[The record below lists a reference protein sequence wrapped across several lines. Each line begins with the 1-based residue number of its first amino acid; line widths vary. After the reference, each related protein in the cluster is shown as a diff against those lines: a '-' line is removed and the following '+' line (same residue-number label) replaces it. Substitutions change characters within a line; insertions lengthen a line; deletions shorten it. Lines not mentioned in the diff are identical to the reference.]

1 MGDNPELDIFVCKFT
16 IVQTKPMTPGRA
28 TRVPDFRPVVRVAS
42 GNFLEMYD
50 FQVFGYYA
58 AAIASTF
65 FPSGNEFASLMLS
78 LATFGAGFLM
88 RPIGAIALGT
98 YIDHRGRRDGLL
110 LTLGL
115 MAVGTVSIACTPS
128 YASIGLIAPLLVVF
142 GRLVQG
148 LSAGVEAGGVSV
160 YLFEVAT
167 PGHKGFYVSWQA
179 ASQQVAVMF
188 AAVVGLGLT
197 SRLTGDQM
205 TRWGWRVPLLVGC
218 MIIPMLFLLRRSL
231 EETPEFLQR
240 KHHLSPREILRTL
253 ARSWRLVALGTLL
266 TIMNTVCFYLITAY
280 TPTFGGIV
288 LHLAAKEYMTVTLCV
303 GASNFFWL
311 PIMGAV
317 SDRIGRRPL
326 LAAVSVLAL
335 LTAYPALSWL
345 VNAPSLSR
353 LMVVELWL
361 SFLFASYNSALIVF
375 LTEIMPA
382 DVRTTGFSLV
392 HSSATAIFGGFTPAI
407 ATYLIHATGNRA
419 IPGLWLSFAAA
430 CGLIATALLNS
441 SRVARCSVMHE
452 HAQ

>member
-1 MGDNPELDIFVCKFT
+1 
-16 IVQTKPMTPGRA
+16 
-28 TRVPDFRPVVRVAS
+28 
-42 GNFLEMYD
+42 
-50 FQVFGYYA
+50 
-58 AAIASTF
+58 
-65 FPSGNEFASLMLS
+65 
-78 LATFGAGFLM
+78 
-88 RPIGAIALGT
+88 
-98 YIDHRGRRDGLL
+98 
-110 LTLGL
+110 L
-115 MAVGTVSIACTPS
+115 MAIGTVSIACTPS

-205 TRWGWRVPLLVGC
+205 TSWGWRVPLLIGC

-240 KHHLSPREILRTL
+240 KHHLLPRENLRML
-253 ARSWRLVALGTLL
+253 ARSWRLIALGTLL

-280 TPTFGGIV
+280 TPTFGGTV
-288 LHLAAKEYMTVTLCV
+288 LHLAAKDYMTVTLCV

-326 LAAVSVLAL
+326 LATVSVLAL

-382 DVRTTGFSLV
+382 DVRTAGFSLV

-407 ATYLIHATGNRA
+407 STYLIHATGNRA

-430 CGLIATALLNS
+430 CGLIATALLSS
-441 SRVARCSVMHE
+441 SRVARCSQSAMRE
-452 HAQ
+452 HAS

>member
-1 MGDNPELDIFVCKFT
+1 
-16 IVQTKPMTPGRA
+16 
-28 TRVPDFRPVVRVAS
+28 
-42 GNFLEMYD
+42 MYD
-50 FQVFGYYA
+50 FQIFGYYA
-58 AAIASTF
+58 AAIGRTF
-65 FPSGNEFASLMLS
+65 FPRGNEFASLMLS

-88 RPIGAIALGT
+88 RPIGAIVLGT
-98 YIDHRGRRDGLL
+98 YIDHRGRRKGLL

-115 MAVGTVSIACTPS
+115 MAIGTVSIACMPS

-167 PGHKGFYVSWQA
+167 PGKKGFYVSWQA

-188 AAVVGLGLT
+188 AAVIGLVLT

-205 TRWGWRVPLLVGC
+205 TSWGWRVPLLIGC
-218 MIIPMLFLLRRSL
+218 MIIPFLFLLRRTL

-240 KHHLSPREILRTL
+240 RHHLSPREILRTL

-266 TIMNTVCFYLITAY
+266 TIMNTVCFYLITVY
-280 TPTFGGIV
+280 TPTFGGTV
-288 LHLAAKEYMTVTLCV
+288 LHLATKDYMTVTLCV
-303 GASNFFWL
+303 GASNFIWL

-345 VNAPSLSR
+345 VNVPSLSR

-361 SFLFASYNSALIVF
+361 SFLFASYNGALIVF
-375 LTEIMPA
+375 LMEIMPA
-382 DVRTTGFSLV
+382 DVRTASFSLV

-407 ATYLIHATGNRA
+407 STYLIYATGNRA
-419 IPGLWLSFAAA
+419 VPGLWLSFAAA
-430 CGLIATALLNS
+430 CGLIATALLSS
-441 SRVARCSVMHE
+441 SRVAPCSVMYE
-452 HAQ
+452 YRK

>member
-1 MGDNPELDIFVCKFT
+1 MEILDSSA
-16 IVQTKPMTPGRA
+16 KPGAALQVARA
-28 TRVPDFRPVVRVAS
+28 RTFRPVVRVAS

-58 AAIASTF
+58 VAIARTF
-65 FPSGNEFASLMLS
+65 FPTGNEFASLMLS

-88 RPIGAIALGT
+88 RPLGAIVLGA

-115 MAVGTVSIACTPS
+115 MAIGTVSIACTPS
-128 YASIGLIAPLLVVF
+128 YASIGLIAPLLVVA

-148 LSAGVEAGGVSV
+148 LSAGVEAGGVAV
-160 YLFEVAT
+160 YLFAVAT

-188 AAVVGLGLT
+188 AAVLGLGLT

-218 MIIPMLFLLRRSL
+218 AIVPLLFLLRRSL
-231 EETPEFLQR
+231 KETPEFLER
-240 KHHLSPREILRTL
+240 NRHPAPREILRVL
-253 ARSWRLVALGTLL
+253 ARSWRLVVLGTLL
-266 TIMNTVCFYLITAY
+266 TIMNTVCFYMITAY
-280 TPTFGGIV
+280 TPTFGGAV
-288 LHLAAKEYMTVTLCV
+288 LHLAARDNMIVTLCV
-303 GASNFFWL
+303 GASNFLWL

-326 LAAVSVLAL
+326 LASVSVLAL

-345 VNAPSLSR
+345 VNAPSFSR
-353 LMVVELWL
+353 LMAVGLWL
-361 SFLFASYNSALIVF
+361 SFLFASYSGALIVF
-375 LTEIMPA
+375 LTEIMPT
-382 DVRTTGFSLV
+382 DVRTAGFSFV
-392 HSSATAIFGGFTPAI
+392 HSSAAAIFGGFTPAI
-407 ATYLIHATGNRA
+407 STYLIRATGNRA

-430 CGLIATALLNS
+430 CGLIAIALLSS
-441 SRVARCSVMHE
+441 SRVAQFSAMNNR
-452 HAQ
+452 AP

>member
-1 MGDNPELDIFVCKFT
+1 MDF
-16 IVQTKPMTPGRA
+16 PGSSASSVTAARA
-28 TRVPDFRPVVRVAS
+28 AHVPDFWPVVRVAS

-65 FPSGNEFASLMLS
+65 FPNDNEYASLMLS

-115 MAVGTVSIACTPS
+115 MAIGTVSIACMPS
-128 YASIGLIAPLLVVF
+128 YASIGLIAPLLVVI

-148 LSAGVEAGGVSV
+148 LSAGVEAGGASV
-160 YLFEVAT
+160 YLFEIAT

-188 AAVVGLGLT
+188 AAVVGLVLT
-197 SRLTGDQM
+197 SRLAVGEM
-205 TRWGWRVPLLVGC
+205 TRWGWRVPMLIGC

-240 KHHLSPREILRTL
+240 KHHLSPRAILRTL

-266 TIMNTVCFYLITAY
+266 TVMNTVCFYLITAY
-280 TPTFGGIV
+280 TPTFGGAV
-288 LHLAAKEYMTVTLCV
+288 LHLVAKDYMTVTLCV
-303 GASNFFWL
+303 GASNFCWL

-326 LAAVSVLAL
+326 LAGVSVLAL

-345 VNAPSLSR
+345 VSAPSLSR
-353 LMVVELWL
+353 LMIVELWL

-375 LTEIMPA
+375 LTEIMPTS
-382 DVRTTGFSLV
+382 VRTTGFSLV
-392 HSSATAIFGGFTPAI
+392 HSSATAVFGGFTPAI

-430 CGLIATALLNS
+430 CGLIATALLNPA
-441 SRVARCSVMHE
+441 RVARYSAIHE
-452 HAQ
+452 HGP

>member
-1 MGDNPELDIFVCKFT
+1 ME
-16 IVQTKPMTPGRA
+16 MTDRSSK
-28 TRVPDFRPVVRVAS
+28 RVTAAFLPVVRVAS

-50 FQVFGYYA
+50 FQIFGYYA
-58 AAIASTF
+58 AAIGRTF

-78 LATFGAGFLM
+78 LMTFGAGFLM
-88 RPIGAIALGT
+88 RPLGAIVLGT
-98 YIDHRGRRDGLL
+98 YIDHRGRRNGLL

-115 MAVGTVSIACTPS
+115 MAIGTLSIACTPS
-128 YASIGLIAPLLVVF
+128 YASIGLIAPLLVVA

-167 PGHKGFYVSWQA
+167 PGHKGFYTSWQA

-188 AAVVGLGLT
+188 AAVLGLGLT
-197 SRLTGDQM
+197 LRLSGDQM

-218 MIIPMLFLLRRSL
+218 AIIPLLFLLRRSL
-231 EETPEFLQR
+231 KETPEFLER
-240 KHHLSPREILRTL
+240 KRRPSPREILHTL
-253 ARSWRLVALGTLL
+253 ARSWRLVVLGTVL
-266 TIMNTVCFYLITAY
+266 TIMNTVYFYLITAY
-280 TPTFGGIV
+280 TPTFGGAV
-288 LHLAAKEYMTVTLCV
+288 LHLAARDVIVVTLCV

-317 SDRIGRRPL
+317 SDRIGRRPM
-326 LAAVSVLAL
+326 LAAVCALAL

-345 VNAPSLSR
+345 VTAPSFSR

-361 SFLFASYNSALIVF
+361 SFLFASYNGALIVF

-382 DVRTTGFSLV
+382 DIRTAGFSLV

-407 ATYLIHATGNRA
+407 STYLIHATGNRA
-419 IPGLWLSFAAA
+419 IPGLWLSFAAV
-430 CGLIATALLNS
+430 CGLIATVLLSS
-441 SRVARCSVMHE
+441 SRVAQFSLMRNRVP
-452 HAQ
+452 